1 MDMVNVVRIA
11 LFIPF
16 VLMLTIFAIVYLISG
31 YKKDLGRSLV
41 SLGATVAATLLSL
54 LLAKGISRLVAPL
67 LAKAVPAD
75 LFSEMD
81 GLGLF
86 ADNLVQ
92 GVIEVV
98 LSFLLFGLFFIVGL
112 AVLKSVGKRIP
123 WGKLDNLNTGKVGTR
138 LAGLGLRALDAV
150 LVTVMLLLPLYG
162 TIAVVAPPAAAV
174 VRISADTAPMQRGNV
189 TPDTAEDE
197 TLAILEMMAEHP
209 ALLPYKYGPGQ
220 WVYSGLSVFAMNG
233 KSVDIAAV
241 AQSLEGL
248 LERVQA
254 VQTAIET
261 EDEQRLF
268 PAMEELIDYTRHKV
282 VNQRWSYHMLMA
294 MLAEMDAQAETAI
307 EDEELATL
315 YQQLRPLMDMSY
327 SEYKHNAELLLD
339 LTADYIRQ
347 MERFQQGEELTPQ
360 DLQALADRAKALFEE
375 SEQLRGL
382 QDLLLPMMGLG
393 GDDTAPDSADGSIA
407 YRDSVSAE

>member
-54 LLAKGISRLVAPL
+54 LPAKGISRLVALP

-75 LFSEMD
+75 LLSEMD

-123 WGKLDNLNTGKVGTR
+123 WGKLDNLNNGKVGTR

-233 KSVDIAAV
+233 KSVDITAV

-261 EDEQRLF
+261 EDEQGLF

-282 VNQRWSYHMLMA
+282 VNQRWSYNMLMA
-294 MLAEMDAQAETAI
+294 MLAEMDDQAETAI

-327 SEYKHNAELLLD
+327 GEYKHNAELLLD
-339 LTADYIRQ
+339 FTADYIRQ

-382 QDLLLPMMGLG
+382 QDLLLPMMGLS

-407 YRDSVSAE
+407 YRDSISAE